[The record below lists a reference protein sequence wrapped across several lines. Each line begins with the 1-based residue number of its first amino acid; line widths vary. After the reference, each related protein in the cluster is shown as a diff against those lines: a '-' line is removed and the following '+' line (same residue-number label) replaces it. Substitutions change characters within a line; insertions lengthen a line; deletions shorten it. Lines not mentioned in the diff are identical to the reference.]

1 MNSYTS
7 GLTKN
12 PIPPEFLEGKFGKVA
27 FFPFPAEKPWLH
39 LLISHGLSEHA
50 GWYHHLARTFQE
62 RGISTYLFDHYH
74 HGQSAGTPGDVP
86 DYSVLVEGFHR
97 ALHQGVTP
105 RRSGDAPLAVLAH
118 SNGALVALLALH
130 QLSQDG
136 VDTVDSVAALAFTSP
151 YLGMHPF
158 GAFYGT
164 AVATL
169 LSWIN
174 PAFQIRLPTVPERLT
189 NQRAIWPQYLADPLR
204 FNGLSARFFLAMR
217 RALRQAAALSYP
229 PGRPLLVLTAGAEQ
243 VVDVPSISRWFARTG
258 ARDNSLK
265 TYPGLRH
272 ELFHDESWLEIVE
285 EIVDWLA
292 ERFQGVDRV
301 RQERSASG
309 DGAEFPVSAV
319 AGK

>member
-7 GLTKN
+7 GLTEN
-12 PIPPEFLEGKFGKVA
+12 PIPPEWLEGRFGKLA
-27 FFPFPAEKPWLH
+27 FFPFPAENPWLH
-39 LLISHGLSEHA
+39 LLVSHGLSEHA
-50 GWYHHLARTFQE
+50 GWYHHLARTFQD

-97 ALHQGVTP
+97 ALEGGVTP
-105 RRSGDAPLAVLAH
+105 RRTGDAPLAVLAH
-118 SNGALVALLALH
+118 SNGALAALLALE
-130 QLSQDG
+130 QLPP
-136 VDTVDSVAALAFTSP
+136 DTVDSVAALALTSP
-151 YLGMHPF
+151 FLGMHPF

-164 AVATL
+164 VVATL

-174 PAFQIRLPTVPERLT
+174 PAIQVPLPTVPERLT
-189 NQRAIWPQYLADPLR
+189 NQRGIWPQYLADPLR
-204 FNGLSARFFLAMR
+204 FNRLSVRFFLAMR
-217 RALRQAAALSYP
+217 RAHRQAARLSYP

-243 VVDVPSISRWFARTG
+243 VVDVPSIAGWFARAG
-258 ARDNSLK
+258 ARDKSLK

-272 ELFHDESWLEIVE
+272 ELFHDESWLVIVE

-292 ERFQGVDRV
+292 DRFQGVDRV
-301 RQERSASG
+301 RKERAATG
-309 DGAEFPVSAV
+309 NGAVFAVSAA